1 MNEFRLNRRYLPLLP
16 YDPVTKTGGVPP
28 SVRYIIVSG
37 GRGSG
42 KSTAVSYALKEHTK
56 EDGYNILVTR
66 YTMVAAHISIIPD
79 FTDKIEA
86 DGEEAMFA
94 TTLSEVKNTVT
105 GATIYFRGIV
115 QSSKNQTARL
125 KSIPDVKIFV
135 LDEAEELTDENQFDT
150 IDLSIRTTG
159 SRNLVEL
166 VWNPTDINH
175 WIYRRFFEE
184 RGIPYDFNGIAGDT
198 CYIHTTY
205 LNNLSNLSESFL
217 AQAERMKAEDPDKYA
232 NVFLGKPR
240 TYSEGVIFRNWV
252 KAKEAPESPE
262 CWYGVDWGFSND
274 ETAVVRCS
282 YDSDNGVVWVREVL
296 YRKGLLIGQIADAIR
311 ADMEKAGCPGTIVYC
326 DPARPEHIAE
336 LRRTFGIAAV
346 PANNRD
352 KAGRVDW
359 LRGCDIHFV
368 GENIEAERAN
378 YRYMTLPNDSTR
390 FTNVPQDGND
400 HLMDAINY
408 GVVTHLRRQ
417 GIPNRL
423 GEV

>member
-1 MNEFRLNRRYLPLLP
+1 
-16 YDPVTKTGGVPP
+16 
-28 SVRYIIVSG
+28 
-37 GRGSG
+37 
-42 KSTAVSYALKEHTK
+42 
-56 EDGYNILVTR
+56 
-66 YTMVAAHISIIPD
+66 
-79 FTDKIEA
+79 
-86 DGEEAMFA
+86 
-94 TTLSEVKNTVT
+94 
-105 GATIYFRGIV
+105 
-115 QSSKNQTARL
+115 
-125 KSIPDVKIFV
+125 
-135 LDEAEELTDENQFDT
+135 
-150 IDLSIRTTG
+150 
-159 SRNLVEL
+159 
-166 VWNPTDINH
+166 
-175 WIYRRFFEE
+175 
-184 RGIPYDFNGIAGDT
+184 
-198 CYIHTTY
+198 
-205 LNNLSNLSESFL
+205 
-217 AQAERMKAEDPDKYA
+217 
-232 NVFLGKPR
+232 
-240 TYSEGVIFRNWV
+240 
-252 KAKEAPESPE
+252 
-262 CWYGVDWGFSND
+262 VDWGFSND

-296 YRKGLLIGQIADAIR
+296 YKKGLLIGQIADAIR
-311 ADMEKAGCPGTIVYC
+311 ADMEKAGCPGAIVYC

-390 FTNVPQDGND
+390 YANVPQDGND